1 MQCLILRIENKNIIL
16 IRTPAER
23 NLIGREIGTDTLYH
37 QTKDLENPLYRVI
50 TRTSI
55 LKSIYTSS
63 LNPQFDR

>member
-1 MQCLILRIENKNIIL
+1 MQCLILRIENKNTIL

-23 NLIGREIGTDTLYH
+23 NLIRREIGTGTLYH

-63 LNPQFDR
+63 INPQFDK

>member
-1 MQCLILRIENKNIIL
+1 MQCLILRIKSKNT
-16 IRTPAER
+16 RTPAER
-23 NLIGREIGTDTLYH
+23 NLIGREIGTGTLYH

-55 LKSIYTSS
+55 LKSIYTSG